1 MHGRLSIDGYHG
13 NRLRY
18 MVHFSINTYIYAHEI
33 CLLPIGESNIP
44 ES

>member
-1 MHGRLSIDGYHG
+1 MHGRLSVGSYHG

-18 MVHFSINTYIYAHEI
+18 MAHFSINIIYAHEN
-33 CLLPIGESNIP
+33 CLLPIGESNIS